1 VSNARYSLSFATGG
15 LFHRESAKLAELYN
29 ELHEWN
35 AVHTKV
41 VSENIL
47 QARTESSLG
56 RIWREVVARLKNLN
70 DAELNLFIEAN
81 HQEQGYILW
90 LAICRRYKFI
100 ADFAVDVLRERF
112 ITLKTDLNYED
123 FDSFFNRKSEWHSE
137 LDKMRPD
144 TRNKLRRV
152 LFKMLRDAD
161 LLTAKNL
168 INAAMLSPKLLD
180 MISHGNRKEVL
191 YFPVFES
198 DLKGML

>member
-1 VSNARYSLSFATGG
+1 VSNVRYSLSFATGG
-15 LFHRESAKLAELYN
+15 LFHRESVKLAKLYL
-29 ELHEWN
+29 ELHDWSTVRE
-35 AVHTKV
+35 KV
-41 VSENIL
+41 FSENIL

-56 RIWREVVARLKNLN
+56 RIWREIVARLKNLN
-70 DAELNLFIEAN
+70 VAELNLLVDAT

-112 ITLKTDLNYED
+112 ITLKADLNYED

-137 LDKMRPD
+137 LDKMQPD
-144 TRNKLRRV
+144 TRDKLRRV

-161 LLTAKNL
+161 LLTTNDM

-180 MISHGNRKEVL
+180 MISYGNRKEVL